1 MSLPRAEPPV
11 FLIVAGPNGSGKSS
25 AYQNAN
31 IEWGGRS
38 VRIINP
44 DLLAARIS
52 QVESLALT
60 DANLA
65 SVQRIESWLETSIQ
79 AHQTVG
85 VETVLSTDKYRRLV
99 TAAHVIGFEV
109 WLLYVM
115 LDTPDRNVERVKLRV
130 LKGGHDVPEDRV
142 RKRYENSLKQM
153 PWFLEQADRAWL
165 FDNSGA
171 QPRLI
176 GRKENS
182 VVTLD
187 QAALPRAVAAV
198 DQVRTDEGLP
208 PESS

>member
-1 MSLPRAEPPV
+1 MSLPNAEPPV

-25 AYQNAN
+25 VYQNAD

-52 QVESLALT
+52 QIEAMRLPA
-60 DANLA
+60 ANLSA
-65 SVQRIESWLETSIQ
+65 VQRIEAWLDTSIQ

-85 VETVLSTDKYRRLV
+85 VETVLSTGKYRRLV
-99 TAAHVIGFEV
+99 TAAHQIGFEV

-115 LDTPDRNVERVKLRV
+115 LDSPDRNVERVRLRV
-130 LKGGHDVPEDRV
+130 RKGGHDVAEADIR
-142 RKRYENSLKQM
+142 RRYENSFGQL

-171 QPRLI
+171 QPRTI
-176 GRKENS
+176 GEKQGG
-182 VVTLD
+182 VITLD
-187 QAALPRAVAAV
+187 RSAHPRAVAAV
-198 DQVRTDEGLP
+198 EQVGGVK
-208 PESS
+208 